1 MITVT
6 LKPLETEKAISR
18 KGWTRQQ
25 LANESGVSMATITQ
39 VLSGKQCRINT
50 AIKIADSLEKEIEE
64 IAVME

>member
-25 LANESGVSMATITQ
+25 LANESGVSTSTITQ
-39 VLSGKQCRINT
+39 VLGGKQCKINT

>member
-6 LKPLETEKAISR
+6 LKPLETEKAIGR

-39 VLSGKQCRINT
+39 VLSGKQCKINT
-50 AIKIADSLEKEIEE
+50 AIKIADSLGKEIED
-64 IAVME
+64 IAVLE